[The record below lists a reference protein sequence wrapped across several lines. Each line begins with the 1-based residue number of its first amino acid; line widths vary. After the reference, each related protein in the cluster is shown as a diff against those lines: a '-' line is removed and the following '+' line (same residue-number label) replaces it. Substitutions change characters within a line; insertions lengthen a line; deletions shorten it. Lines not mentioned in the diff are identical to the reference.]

1 MHRGLIAGS
10 TQDAEAWTD
19 ERCFIRELLN
29 DSRAPE
35 SSLAVSRVEPG
46 VSTQWHRLSVAE
58 YYIVREGEGRM
69 ELGNDA
75 PFRIGPGDSVAIPAG
90 TPQRVTCCSDAPL
103 IFYCLCTPRFT
114 PDCYEALGD

>member
-10 TQDAEAWTD
+10 SQDAEAWTD

-35 SSLAVSRVEPG
+35 SSLAISRVEPG
-46 VSTQWHRLSVAE
+46 VSTQWHRLSGAE
-58 YYIVREGEGRM
+58 CYIVSEGEGEM

-75 PFRIGPGDSVAIPAG
+75 PFCIRPGDSVAIPAG
-90 TPQRVTCCSDAPL
+90 TAQRGTNCGNAALV
-103 IFYCLCTPRFT
+103 FYCLCVPRFT
-114 PDCYEALGD
+114 PECYESLED